1 MDAAMPIMEILETLG
16 FALQPRDLR
25 GEAMDGPDYPF
36 TYLRGH
42 PSFPTIAMP
51 VSGPYR
57 LVVAKDRLQYTGKG
71 RGKVIFQLPKEL
83 VKSIRGQGGQ
93 LTIRLAD
100 EDEWVDI
107 DFLATGLTRRRDM
120 KRLIAAI
127 HRSLTPPRR

>member
-16 FALQPRDLR
+16 FALQPRDLH

-83 VKSIRGQGGQ
+83 VKS
-93 LTIRLAD
+93 D